1 MSSKLGIMKWYSII
15 LCVGILLWACGRT
28 PRDYALLQVKGS
40 DTEVS
45 LALSLAE
52 AYMDKDSMV
61 SMAVT
66 GGGSGTGIAAL
77 INGKTDIANS
87 SRPMKEKELEL
98 ARDRGV
104 DVFYTLF
111 AVDALAVIVNDE
123 NPINSLSTAELGEI
137 FRGDKENWSL
147 VGGNDMEISLYGRQ
161 NNSGTYVFF
170 RDNFLKSDYSPEAK
184 QMNGNA
190 QIVEG
195 VKADKSAIGYVGLGY
210 VVKEDGSLVK
220 GLKILSVSSEGDSAA
235 VSPLKKV
242 NITSGKYPITR
253 PLYQFTNGRPT
264 GEALNFILF
273 ELSSEGQQLVS
284 EEGYYPLT
292 KEHIAT
298 NRKNGLYE

>member
-1 MSSKLGIMKWYSII
+1 
-15 LCVGILLWACGRT
+15 
-28 PRDYALLQVKGS
+28 
-40 DTEVS
+40 
-45 LALSLAE
+45 
-52 AYMDKDSMV
+52 MV
-61 SMAVT
+61 SIAVT

-111 AVDALAVIVNDE
+111 AVDALAIIVNDE
-123 NPINSLSTAELGEI
+123 NPINSLSTAELGDI

-220 GLKILSVSSEGDSAA
+220 GLKILSVNSEGDSAA
-235 VSPLKKV
+235 VSPLKKE

-264 GEALNFILF
+264 GKALDFILF

>member
-1 MSSKLGIMKWYSII
+1 MKRYSII

-28 PRDYALLQVKGS
+28 PRDYTLLQVKGS

-61 SMAVT
+61 SIAVT

-111 AVDALAVIVNDE
+111 AVDALAIIVNDE
-123 NPINSLSTAELGEI
+123 NPINSLSTAELGDI

-220 GLKILSVSSEGDSAA
+220 GLKILSVNSEGDSAA
-235 VSPLKKV
+235 VSPLKKE

-264 GEALNFILF
+264 GKALDFILF

>member
-1 MSSKLGIMKWYSII
+1 MKWYSII